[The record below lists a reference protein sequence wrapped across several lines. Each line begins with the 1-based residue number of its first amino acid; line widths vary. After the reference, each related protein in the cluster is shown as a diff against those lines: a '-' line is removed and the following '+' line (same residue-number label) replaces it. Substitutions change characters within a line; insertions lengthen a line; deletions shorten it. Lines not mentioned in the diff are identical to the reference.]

1 MEFLKFL
8 APTTISGIV
17 FFVVSIVGI
26 FILNKKVYKFND

>member
-1 MEFLKFL
+1 MDFIEFL

-17 FFVVSIVGI
+17 FFVVSFIGI